1 MRPLARDDQVDRL
14 RTLALFIR
22 LDVETDMLPLRQR
35 FQSCAF
41 DGGDV
46 NKHIAATVVGLN
58 EPVAALAVEKLN
70 CTAHCHRATPLP
82 AVLRP
87 APHGAAARLDIHT
100 GKGHRPYKKAAVTP
114 PSPPQE
120 AERLSQ
126 QQSEGEN

>member
-35 FQSCAF
+35 FQSCAL
-41 DGGDV
+41 DVIDV

-58 EPVAALAVEKLN
+58 EPVAALAVEKLT

-87 APHGAAARLDIHT
+87 SPHGAAARLDIHT
-100 GKGHRPYKKAAVTP
+100 GKGNRPYKKGRSHSAKP
-114 PSPPQE
+114 PTGGGTSKP
-120 AERLSQ
+120 ATVR
-126 QQSEGEN
+126 G